1 MVILKEPH
9 LSLPKKEDNK
19 HIVFISLNVMTITTT
34 PATPLKTAHLTQINT
49 THPA

>member
-19 HIVFISLNVMTITTT
+19 HIVFISLTT